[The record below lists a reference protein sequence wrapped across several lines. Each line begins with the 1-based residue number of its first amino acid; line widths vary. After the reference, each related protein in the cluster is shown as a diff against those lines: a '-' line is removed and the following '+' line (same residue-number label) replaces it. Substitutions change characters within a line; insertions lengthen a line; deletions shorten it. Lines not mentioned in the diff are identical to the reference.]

1 MLINL
6 GDIVEIYGKNVEKMK
21 KMVPDAT
28 SFEGDC
34 RCLSPFGRGVA
45 ISDAKSG
52 KKACGVGEWGLS
64 LQCQKQQIP
73 KGASK
78 NEFNNK

>member
-1 MLINL
+1 M
-6 GDIVEIYGKNVEKMK
+6 
-21 KMVPDAT
+21 PDAT
-28 SFEGDC
+28 SFEGGC
-34 RCLSPFGRGVA
+34 RCLSLFGWGVA

-52 KKACGVGEWGLS
+52 KKAYGVGERGLS

-78 NEFNNK
+78 MSLIINKYKQLKKHYKYDNK